1 MPQVNSQAPPE
12 ALWQA
17 VRTADIGCCTETLL
31 VLTGVG
37 DLTTHAAELRD
48 SHTSADT
55 IAAALIRLA
64 RRRIRRWRLRRADV
78 TGYAVILPQERVA
91 FAADRTRTLYMIE
104 LPGTPLWEQR
114 PLRWLSI
121 VDALATLINR
131 T

>member
-1 MPQVNSQAPPE
+1 MPQVNSQPPPE

-17 VRTADIGCCTETLL
+17 VRTADIGCCTETVL
-31 VLTGVG
+31 VLTGARE
-37 DLTTHAAELRD
+37 LTTHAAELRD
-48 SHTSADT
+48 SHTSAKT
-55 IAAALIRLA
+55 IAAVVTRLA
-64 RRRIRRWRLRRADV
+64 RRRIRRLRLPRADI

-91 FAADRTRTLYMIE
+91 FAVDRTRTVYMIE

-121 VDALATLINR
+121 VDALATLIGW